1 MEKAASQPTLPGPL
15 FEVGRT
21 VTRTYRFTRENIAD
35 YARMSGDTNPL
46 HLDPEVAGNSRFGK
60 IIACAAHSTG
70 ILISV
75 LADGFSQNGESVG
88 LGFTLTLRRAVPEGC
103 DAELVWTVQSVDW
116 SEKLRGFV
124 AELSGELREK
134 STDQAM
140 VMAQGRLLV
149 LGDQE
154 TAPAHEKSVEGG

>member
-1 MEKAASQPTLPGPL
+1 
-15 FEVGRT
+15 
-21 VTRTYRFTRENIAD
+21 
-35 YARMSGDTNPL
+35 MSGDTNPL
-46 HLDPEVAGNSRFGK
+46 HFDPEVAGNSRFGK

-75 LADGFSQNGESVG
+75 LADGFSQKGESVG

-103 DAELVWTVQSVDW
+103 DAELAWTVQSVDW

-124 AELSGELREK
+124 AELSGELRDR
-134 STDQAM
+134 SNGQAM
-140 VMAQGRLLV
+140 VMAEGRLLV

-154 TAPAHEKSVEGG
+154 TAPAPVNTVECG